1 MRVRVDYEV
10 CGVCVSVSV
19 CVCVLEKESCLCVFE
34 GRECNSMKD
43 SERVYVYKK
52 LRVLEQHI
60 AVWHNEISVCVYVC
74 RVSVRV

>member
-1 MRVRVDYEV
+1 MCFWLFSFHPAKVSGMRVRVDYEV

-52 LRVLEQHI
+52 
-60 AVWHNEISVCVYVC
+60 
-74 RVSVRV
+74 